1 MRWPATVPTD
11 VQTLANELMAV
22 LEGHSG
28 DVMGPAL
35 CMTFAY
41 TMLEL
46 GGQADD
52 PSALDRMMADLT
64 RLVVAHGAATERQ
77 TH

>member
-1 MRWPATVPTD
+1 MRWPASVPND

-41 TMLEL
+41 AVLEL
-46 GGQADD
+46 GGHADD
-52 PSALDRMMADLT
+52 PAALDRMMADLT
-64 RLVVAHGAATERQ
+64 ALVVRYDAATERDM
-77 TH
+77 H